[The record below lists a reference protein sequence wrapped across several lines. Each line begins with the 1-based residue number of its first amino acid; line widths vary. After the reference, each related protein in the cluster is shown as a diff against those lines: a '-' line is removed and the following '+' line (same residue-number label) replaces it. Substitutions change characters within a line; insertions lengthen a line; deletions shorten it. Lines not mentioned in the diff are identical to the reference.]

1 MNSWERVVRAM
12 QLSVPDRIPIYEMHI
27 PPKIS
32 SVVLGKSIDEV
43 MLLNPE
49 AFYNLVISKKEINI
63 DKLNEQVANEL
74 LSLYKK
80 LGIDWIRVIGAY
92 TSIPRDLR
100 KLEEH
105 TWQIDGRRYKWTG
118 DSMWDLDEPKTYD
131 PDEVIRACKNTK
143 VEVDPRVFDVLR
155 RLVKEVKKEMFLS
168 FDADGTWGPIVSY
181 PNLLKHVL
189 IWVYRRPDA
198 VEALINYHTNIAI
211 EYGKYAID
219 EGADAIQLCVDYG
232 NQNGPWMS
240 PAMFRR
246 FVKPALE
253 RHANAFKKKGAFVV
267 LHSDGYIM
275 PLLKDVV
282 DAGIN
287 AYQGIDA
294 IAGMSLK
301 KVKEEFGSKICL
313 VGNVDPRIIEFGTKE
328 EVEKEVDRCLKEGG
342 KEGYILSASAN
353 ISVNTNTENFVHMVN
368 YAKRKGVYS

>member
-353 ISVNTNTENFVHMVN
+353 ISVNTNAENFVHMVN

>member
-1 MNSWERVVRAM
+1 
-12 QLSVPDRIPIYEMHI
+12 
-27 PPKIS
+27 
-32 SVVLGKSIDEV
+32 
-43 MLLNPE
+43 
-49 AFYNLVISKKEINI
+49 
-63 DKLNEQVANEL
+63 
-74 LSLYKK
+74 
-80 LGIDWIRVIGAY
+80 
-92 TSIPRDLR
+92 
-100 KLEEH
+100 
-105 TWQIDGRRYKWTG
+105 
-118 DSMWDLDEPKTYD
+118 
-131 PDEVIRACKNTK
+131 
-143 VEVDPRVFDVLR
+143 
-155 RLVKEVKKEMFLS
+155 
-168 FDADGTWGPIVSY
+168 
-181 PNLLKHVL
+181 LLKHVL

-353 ISVNTNTENFVHMVN
+353 ISVNTNAENFVHMVN

>member
-1 MNSWERVVRAM
+1 M
-12 QLSVPDRIPIYEMHI
+12 QLSVPDRVPTYEMHI

-32 SVVLGKSIDEV
+32 SVILGKSVDEV
-43 MLLNPE
+43 MLHNPE
-49 AFYNLVISKKEINI
+49 AFYNLVISKKEINL
-63 DKLNEQVANEL
+63 DKVNEQVANEL

-80 LGIDWIRVIGAY
+80 LGIDWIRVVGAY
-92 TSIPRDLR
+92 TSIPREVR

-105 TWQIDGRRYKWTG
+105 TWQIDGRRYKWSG

-131 PDEVIRACKNTK
+131 PDEVIRACKNAK
-143 VEVDPRVFDVLR
+143 VEVNPKVFDVLR

-189 IWVYRRPDA
+189 IWVYKRPDA

-294 IAGMSLK
+294 IAGMSLR

-313 VGNVDPRIIEFGTKE
+313 VGNVDPRVIEFGTKE
-328 EVEKEVDRCLKEGG
+328 DLEREVDRCLREGG
-342 KEGYILSASAN
+342 KEGYVLSASAN
-353 ISVNTNTENFVHMVN
+353 ISVNTNAENFVHMIN
-368 YAKRKGVYS
+368 YAKQKGVYS